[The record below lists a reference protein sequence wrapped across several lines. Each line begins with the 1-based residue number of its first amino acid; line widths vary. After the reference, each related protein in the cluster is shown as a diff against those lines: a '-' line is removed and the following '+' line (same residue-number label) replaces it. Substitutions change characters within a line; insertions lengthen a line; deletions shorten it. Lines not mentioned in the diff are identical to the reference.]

1 MHKQGAEERSP
12 EYDVERAATGE
23 ACGTD
28 AQTNAASTGS
38 AAVAGKLP
46 AILEG
51 APALLKRVA
60 TWALM
65 TVLHGVKFFLPDY
78 AYLLL
83 SHRRRIGRFPNLER
97 PKTFNEMI
105 LCRCLHPDPQWAE
118 LTDKLSVREYVRHKI
133 GEEHLIP
140 LVAVPDTFTQE
151 VFDALPASFVMK
163 ANHGCGFV
171 EVVRDKSKTSF
182 EELNQLASQWLAT
195 NFYYASRERH
205 YRHIKPRI
213 YFEQVLLDK
222 TGKIPSDLKLHMFG
236 RGPDGRIIYPVVI
249 SDRFGDTRCD
259 VYDEQWNWLD
269 LALGDY
275 KRSDTAARPPANWP
289 EIVRIAKLL
298 GEDFGYVRVDLYA
311 LDDHVYF
318 GELTFTSGA
327 GVLQFSRDQY
337 DYEWGC
343 LMRATPVASAAVH
356 DLLQRSEKAICDR
369 QGQ

>member
-1 MHKQGAEERSP
+1 VHKLGTEVRSP
-12 EYDVERAATGE
+12 EYDVVSTAAGE
-23 ACGTD
+23 ACCSD

-65 TVLHGVKFFLPDY
+65 KVLHGVKFFLPDY

-105 LCRCLHPDPQWAE
+105 LWRCLHPDPRWAE
-118 LTDKLSVREYVRHKI
+118 LTDKLSVREYVRRKI

-140 LVAVPDTFTQE
+140 LVAAPDTFTQE
-151 VFDALPASFVMK
+151 VFDSLPASFVMK

-182 EELNQLASQWLAT
+182 EELNQLANQWLAT

-213 YFEQVLLDK
+213 FFEQVLLDK
-222 TGKIPSDLKLHMFG
+222 TGKIPSDLKLHVFG
-236 RGPDGRIIYPVVI
+236 GRPDGPIIYPTVI
-249 SDRFGDTRCD
+249 SERFGDTRGD
-259 VYDEQWNWLD
+259 VYDEQWNRLD
-269 LALGDY
+269 VVLGDY
-275 KRSDTAARPPANWP
+275 KRSDIAARPPANWP
-289 EIVRIAKLL
+289 EIARIATLL
-298 GEDFGYVRVDLYA
+298 AEDLGYVRVDLYSP
-311 LDDHVYF
+311 DDHVYF

-327 GVLQFSRDQY
+327 GVFPFSRDQY
-337 DYEWGC
+337 DYEWGR
-343 LMRATPVASAAVH
+343 LMRATPV
-356 DLLQRSEKAICDR
+356 
-369 QGQ
+369 GQCRCP